1 MTFWLGGGEVK
12 VNCNGLR
19 SNLPKLLSQVYFFIL
34 GAFSSTTCIIYII
47 ICPDHTMLFA
57 FFFFCAFSPP
67 HSQEKKKIL
76 KESPKIVFPI
86 SLLHNFTSTCSNQN
100 FISTINL
107 ILSSDHQW
115 LLCLNIR
122 ATSLSSLW
130 KFWATSNTI
139 NHAIFRKHKCHQ
151 LLLNYFENLVVN
163 LDSHLFLFIPY
174 MQYISGSYPF
184 FL

>member
-1 MTFWLGGGEVK
+1 
-12 VNCNGLR
+12 
-19 SNLPKLLSQVYFFIL
+19 
-34 GAFSSTTCIIYII
+34 
-47 ICPDHTMLFA
+47 MLFA
-57 FFFFCAFSPP
+57 FFFFFAHFPLP
-67 HSQEKKKIL
+67 IHRKKKIL

-151 LLLNYFENLVVN
+151 LWLNYFENLVVN
-163 LDSHLFLFIPY
+163 LDSYLFLFIPY